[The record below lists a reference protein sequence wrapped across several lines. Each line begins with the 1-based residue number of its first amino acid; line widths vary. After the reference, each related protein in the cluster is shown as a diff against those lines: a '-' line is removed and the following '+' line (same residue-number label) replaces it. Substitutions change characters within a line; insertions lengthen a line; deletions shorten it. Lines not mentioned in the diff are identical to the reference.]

1 MKNKYTYI
9 WVSLVVLVF
18 GIIFIPK
25 IVNRINSDTVTQQD
39 RLNASTPDSSL
50 SFITLNGEK
59 RMIPN
64 FSFYNQDSLVISQ
77 EDYLGKVFLVEFFFT
92 SCPTI
97 CPIMNQNLVEIQN
110 EFRDFENFG
119 IASFTINPEYD
130 TPIVLK
136 EYAEEY
142 GITDMDWHLLTGDA
156 EEIYD
161 LANNGFNIFAMANEN
176 VPGGFEHSGLFAL
189 VDKQGYIRSRRDDFG
204 NPIIYYRGMISEGQQ
219 QNEQGEEE
227 QIKILKEDIRKLL
240 KENVSK

>member
-9 WVSLVVLVF
+9 WISLVILIF

-25 IVNRINSDTVTQQD
+25 ILKRISADSITQQD
-39 RLNASTPDSSL
+39 RLHNTTPDTSL

-59 RMIPN
+59 RRIPN
-64 FSFYNQDSLVISQ
+64 FSFYNQDSLMISQ
-77 EDYLGKVFLVEFFFT
+77 RDYEGKVFLVEFFFT
-92 SCPTI
+92 TCPTI
-97 CPIMNQNLVEIQN
+97 CPVMNKNLVDIQN

-119 IASFTINPEYD
+119 IASFTINPDYD

-142 GITDMDWHLLTGDA
+142 GITNMDWHLLTGDS
-156 EEIYD
+156 EKIYD
-161 LANNGFNIFAMANEN
+161 LANNGFNIFAMENLN

-204 NPIIYYRGMISEGQQ
+204 NPIIYYRGMISESQF
-219 QNEQGEEE
+219 QNEHGEKE

-240 KENVSK
+240 KENVSG